1 MIWKYICLPS
11 NYHISPQKSIY
22 YIYSLDG
29 NVGNIPFFFCWSSK
43 CRQYSIDTDNQVFK
57 LFLFFVFCVCYFFN
71 FTSTV

>member
-29 NVGNIPFFFCWSSK
+29 NVGNILLIPITKYLNFFC
-43 CRQYSIDTDNQVFK
+43 
-57 LFLFFVFCVCYFFN
+57 FLFFVFVISSILHQPYKKCILYIAMIP
-71 FTSTV
+71 TI